1 MRRFA
6 VVGLSAAI
14 FCGPA
19 WAQTPPQQLPAMG
32 GIGGPVQ
39 FGQQPAPKPLA
50 TTQPAPTPPAAP
62 NDGPG
67 FGRDAGPVAPPPA
80 RPVRQNYAEELTD
93 FHVPPQDTLKTDVAS
108 PTPLSIPGAHV
119 ITTDLVQKTQGMQVL
134 LIDVLK
140 APPHPTVPGAEL
152 WPGAGDGGTFDDT
165 IQTEMWQALSAA
177 THKTRTYPIVF
188 LCEGARCWESYNAA
202 LRAAKMGFTQV
213 MWYRGGLEAWHAAG
227 LPMTGAGQQP
237 AAKPQAPANG
247 PGFDAP

>member
-1 MRRFA
+1 MMRRFA
-6 VVGLSAAI
+6 FVGLLAA

-19 WAQTPPQQLPAMG
+19 CAQTSPQLPAMG

-39 FGQQPAPKPLA
+39 FGN
-50 TTQPAPTPPAAP
+50 QPAPTPPTPTPPTAS

-67 FGRDAGPVAPPPA
+67 FGHDAAPVQPA
-80 RPVRQNYAEELTD
+80 APVRRNFADELTD
-93 FHVPPQDTLKTDVAS
+93 FHVPPQATLKTDVAS
-108 PTPLSIPGAHV
+108 ETPLSIPGAHV

-152 WPGAGDGGTFDDT
+152 WPGAGAGGDFNDT

-188 LCEGARCWESYNAA
+188 LCEGSRCWESYNAA

-227 LPMTGAGQQP
+227 LPMTGAGEQP
-237 AAKPQAPANG
+237 APQPQQPANG